1 MKIISIVNQKGGV
14 GKTTTA
20 VNLATALSAVGKKV
34 LLIDFDPQ
42 GNASTGVG
50 VYNRHERKGSYEVLC
65 GLEKLHNVVIKT
77 RIPCLD
83 LLVASPD
90 LAGAEVELV
99 PQPQREFFLQK
110 AFESLENLYDYVL
123 IDCPPT
129 LGLLT
134 LNALVA
140 SDSVL
145 IPLQCEFYALDGVS
159 RLITTIRHVQLHLNT
174 KLSVEGIVMTM
185 YDKRSSLSDQV
196 MLDARN
202 HFGSLVY
209 DSMIPRNTRISESPS
224 FGHPV
229 LIYDVKSAGSIAYMK
244 LAGEVLKR
252 NGGIQ

>member
-1 MKIISIVNQKGGV
+1 MKIISVANQKGGV

-20 VNLATALSAVGKKV
+20 VNLATALAAVQKKV

-50 VYNRHERKGSYEVLC
+50 VYEKNEKKGSYEVLC
-65 GLEKLHNVVIKT
+65 GLIPLESAVIKT

-83 LLVASPD
+83 LLIASPD

-99 PQPQREFFLQK
+99 SQSKREYFLK
-110 AFESLENLYDYVL
+110 NILDSCGGGYDYIF

-134 LNALVA
+134 LNAFVA
-140 SDSVL
+140 SNSVL
-145 IPLQCEFYALDGVS
+145 IPLQCEFYALDGLS
-159 RLITTIRHVQLHLNT
+159 RLIKTIQYVQSYLNPDLT
-174 KLSVEGIVMTM
+174 LEGIVMTM

-196 MLDARN
+196 AQDARK
-202 HFGSLVY
+202 HFGALVFQ
-209 DSMIPRNTRISESPS
+209 SVIPRNTRISESPS

-229 LIYDVKSAGSIAYMK
+229 LIYDVKSAGSLAYMK
-244 LAGEVLKR
+244 LAGEVLNR
-252 NGGIQ
+252 HGVR

>member
-1 MKIISIVNQKGGV
+1 MKIISVANQKGGV

-20 VNLATALSAVGKKV
+20 VNLATALAAVQKKV

-50 VYNRHERKGSYEVLC
+50 VYEKNDKKGSYEVLC
-65 GLEKLHNVVIKT
+65 GLVSPQSAIIKT

-83 LLVASPD
+83 VLIASPD

-99 PQPQREFFLQK
+99 GQPKREYFLKSVLGSCQ
-110 AFESLENLYDYVL
+110 AYYDYIF

-134 LNALVA
+134 LNAFVA
-140 SDSVL
+140 SSSVL
-145 IPLQCEFYALDGVS
+145 IPLQCEFYALDGLS
-159 RLITTIRHVQLHLNT
+159 RLVKTIQHVQSHLNPH
-174 KLSVEGIVMTM
+174 LVLEGIVMTM

-196 MLDARN
+196 AQDARK
-202 HFGSLVY
+202 HFGDLVFQ
-209 DSMIPRNTRISESPS
+209 SVIPRNTRISEAPS

-229 LIYDVKSAGSIAYMK
+229 LIYDVKSAGSLAYMR
-244 LAGEVLKR
+244 LAGEVLNKHGVR
-252 NGGIQ
+252 S

>member
-1 MKIISIVNQKGGV
+1 MKIISIANQKGGV

-20 VNLATALSAVGKKV
+20 VNLATALAAVQKKV

-50 VYNRHERKGSYEVLC
+50 VYEKNDKNGSYEVLC
-65 GLEKLHNVVIKT
+65 GLVAPQSAIIKT

-83 LLVASPD
+83 LLIASPD

-99 PQPQREFFLQK
+99 SQPKREYFLK
-110 AFESLENLYDYVL
+110 TVLASCEAEYDYIF

-134 LNALVA
+134 LNAFVA
-140 SDSVL
+140 SSSVL
-145 IPLQCEFYALDGVS
+145 IPLQCEFYALDGLS
-159 RLITTIRHVQLHLNT
+159 RLIKTIQYVQSHLNPQLT
-174 KLSVEGIVMTM
+174 LEGIVMTM

-196 MLDARN
+196 AQDARK
-202 HFGSLVY
+202 HFGALVFQ
-209 DSMIPRNTRISESPS
+209 SVIPRNTRISESPS

-229 LIYDVKSAGSIAYMK
+229 LIYDVKSAGSLAYMR
-244 LAGEVLKR
+244 LAGEVLNR
-252 NGGIQ
+252 HGVRQ

>member
-1 MKIISIVNQKGGV
+1 MKIISVANQKGGV

-20 VNLATALSAVGKKV
+20 VNLATALAAVQKKV

-50 VYNRHERKGSYEVLC
+50 VYEKNEKKGSYEVLC
-65 GLEKLHNVVIKT
+65 GLVSLQSAVIKT

-83 LLVASPD
+83 LLIASPD

-99 PQPQREFFLQK
+99 SQPKREYFLK
-110 AFESLENLYDYVL
+110 SVLASCERDYDYIF

-134 LNALVA
+134 LNAFVA
-140 SDSVL
+140 SSSVL
-145 IPLQCEFYALDGVS
+145 IPLQCEFYALDGLS
-159 RLITTIRHVQLHLNT
+159 RLIKTIQYVQSYLNPDLT
-174 KLSVEGIVMTM
+174 LEGIVMTM

-196 MLDARN
+196 AQDARK
-202 HFGSLVY
+202 HFGALVFQ
-209 DSMIPRNTRISESPS
+209 SVIPRNTRISESPS

-229 LIYDVKSAGSIAYMK
+229 LIYDVKSAGSLAYMR
-244 LAGEVLKR
+244 LAGEVLNR
-252 NGGIQ
+252 HGVIQ